1 MSVEH
6 LKEYVR
12 RCATEPE
19 LREKAKALG
28 MADLEQHMAYAESLG
43 LEWSADDMLA
53 FRKEAIE
60 ADGGLEDLSE
70 EDLVEVAGGGV
81 STTAVVVLGVAA
93 GAAAGVV
100 AGGAVGGGVGA
111 GVAAAVSGGW

>member
-28 MADLEQHMAYAESLG
+28 TADLEQHMAYAESLG
-43 LEWSADDMLA
+43 LEWSTSDMLA
-53 FRKEAIE
+53 FRKEVIDAE
-60 ADGGLEDLSE
+60 GGLEDLTE
-70 EDLVEVAGGGV
+70 EELVEVAGGGV
-81 STTAVVVLGVAA
+81 STTGIVIAGVAV

-100 AGGAVGGGVGA
+100 AGGAVGGAVGG
-111 GVAAAVSGGW
+111 GVAAAVGGGW

>member
-28 MADLEQHMAYAESLG
+28 LVDLQKHIAFAESLG
-43 LEWSADDMLA
+43 LEWSTDDMLA
-53 FRKEAIE
+53 FRKEAVD
-60 ADGGLEDLSE
+60 AMGGIDELSE
-70 EDLVEVAGGGV
+70 EELVEVAGGGV
-81 STTAVVVLGVAA
+81 TTTAIVVSAVSVGVGAGVVVGGAA
-93 GAAAGVV
+93 GA
-100 AGGAVGGGVGA
+100 AVGGGV
-111 GVAAAVSGGW
+111 AAAAGGGW